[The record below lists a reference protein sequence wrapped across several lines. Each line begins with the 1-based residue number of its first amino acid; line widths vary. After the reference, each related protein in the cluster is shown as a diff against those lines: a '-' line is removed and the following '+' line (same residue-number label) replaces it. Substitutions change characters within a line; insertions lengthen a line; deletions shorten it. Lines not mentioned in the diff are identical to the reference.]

1 MIIPMEYIDYRL
13 PDDNAKT
20 LFAATCEMGFRRSV
34 NSAADAVL
42 NRPGLRFIAL
52 AGPTCS
58 GKTTTAGILADKLS
72 DAGRTVRSVSID
84 DFFLDREIL
93 VAEAEKNGTAVDLDS
108 AKAID
113 IDGLS
118 RFVDCIEN
126 GLPGK
131 MPVFDFGTGR
141 RSGYR
146 DFAPSDNDI
155 FIFEGIQAVY
165 PEVVSLYGNL

>member
-84 DFFLDREIL
+84 DFFLDREVL
-93 VAEAEKNGTAVDLDS
+93 VAEA
-108 AKAID
+108 
-113 IDGLS
+113 
-118 RFVDCIEN
+118 
-126 GLPGK
+126 
-131 MPVFDFGTGR
+131 
-141 RSGYR
+141 
-146 DFAPSDNDI
+146 
-155 FIFEGIQAVY
+155 
-165 PEVVSLYGNL
+165 

>member
-84 DFFLDREIL
+84 DFFLDREVL
-93 VAEAEKNGTAVDLDS
+93 VAEAEKNGVLRS
-108 AKAID
+108 
-113 IDGLS
+113 
-118 RFVDCIEN
+118 
-126 GLPGK
+126 
-131 MPVFDFGTGR
+131 FD
-141 RSGYR
+141 
-146 DFAPSDNDI
+146 P
-155 FIFEGIQAVY
+155 
-165 PEVVSLYGNL
+165 NLRPPLWRIR